1 MFMKNILTTP
11 FSVANDMAA
20 RVKQR
25 RLEQRIT
32 QADLAKKAD
41 LPLSTYRHFEQKG
54 QISLRGL
61 LQVAFVLGCLEDF
74 RNVFTQ
80 RQWATLDDMLQSTTT
95 KQRVRND

>member
-1 MFMKNILTTP
+1 MKNILTTP
-11 FSVANDMAA
+11 SSVACDMAA

-25 RLEQRIT
+25 RLEQRFT

-41 LPLSTYRHFEQKG
+41 ISLSAYRLFEQKG